1 MSLVSSL
8 RSLDSFHPRLK
19 FLDPRCFLASSCP
32 LYEIYKCAFS
42 FMKND
47 VYVCMR
53 IYRLCHTVLSVRSF
67 NNAQQFS
74 SFLDPLPRFH
84 LRRISLF
91 ECRFHLSVTVSLDL
105 FLCIPLFLRVCSSI
119 RVCVRMRTY
128 AYVYVR
134 IFGGCIDAS
143 SLMFHSFF
151 LNFLFSI
158 PFRRSPVIFCRFR
171 GKYVATCERS
181 FQRYSYS

>member
-1 MSLVSSL
+1 MF
-8 RSLDSFHPRLK
+8 RSLFLSFIWR
-19 FLDPRCFLASSCP
+19 
-32 LYEIYKCAFS
+32 YKCAFL

-47 VYVCMR
+47 MYIYTR
-53 IYRLCHTVLSVRSF
+53 IYRLCHTILSVRSF

-105 FLCIPLFLRVCSSI
+105 FLCIPLFLRVYSSI
-119 RVCVRMRTY
+119 HDTRVHVRIY
-128 AYVYVR
+128 VYVYVR

-143 SLMFHSFF
+143 SLMFFIRFSWIFYF
-151 LNFLFSI
+151 LS
-158 PFRRSPVIFCRFR
+158 RFA
-171 GKYVATCERS
+171 VLL
-181 FQRYSYS
+181 